1 MNFIISALGLLSLLH
16 FHATV
21 ACLCSLLI
29 AEGKFT
35 VEYPGYLR
43 G

>member
-1 MNFIISALGLLSLLH
+1 MNSVTAVLSLSLLCLH
-16 FHATV
+16 HLQTSQ

-35 VEYPGYLR
+35 VEVR
-43 G
+43 W